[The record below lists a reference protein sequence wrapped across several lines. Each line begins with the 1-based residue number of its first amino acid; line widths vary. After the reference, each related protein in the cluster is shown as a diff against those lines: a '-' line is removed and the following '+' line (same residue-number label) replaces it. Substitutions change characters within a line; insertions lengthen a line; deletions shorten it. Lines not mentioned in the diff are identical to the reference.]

1 MFKSGDKVFCC
12 KQGNRAVYGNYYW
25 VGKESGATITC
36 HPGFLLCKINV
47 KHYYETIISVL
58 KPVLP

>member
-25 VGKESGATITC
+25 VGKESGATITF
-36 HPGFLLCKINV
+36 HPGFFIMQN
-47 KHYYETIISVL
+47 
-58 KPVLP
+58 